1 MAEKNVASRVVDAY
15 SAQSMNSA
23 RSKQSVE
30 RILGPS
36 DLGGCRA
43 YLTHML
49 MNSPRE
55 ARSVPPWAA
64 FIGTWVGEGL
74 EQAYVAA
81 HPRSAKQV
89 HIEVDLPSGR
99 HTSGTADVVDEEIDG
114 VLDFKSLDGNESMV
128 DGEPP
133 FKNLA
138 QIMTYL
144 LGCIQQGILTENATW
159 HLMYVDRSGGEPVPA
174 EIWGHLDMSVI
185 EEMEERIS
193 QAEYAAKFGEEPQR
207 DTPIA
212 ICESFCEFFKVCR
225 ADAQPQ
231 GLILEP
237 AVVKAADRYLEG
249 AALVKRGNRLRDEAK
264 DVLKGAEGST
274 GKALVQWTRINASDV
289 PAYRRR
295 AYDKISVKEVK

>member
-1 MAEKNVASRVVDAY
+1 MAGKNVASRVVDAY

-23 RSKQSVE
+23 RSKQSTE

-49 MNSPRE
+49 MDSPRE
-55 ARSVPPWAA
+55 GRQAPPWAA

-81 HPRSAKQV
+81 HPHSAKQV

-99 HTSGTADVVDEEIDG
+99 HTSGTADVVDDEIDG
-114 VLDFKSLDGNESMV
+114 VVDFKSLNGNESMI

-144 LGCIQQGILTENATW
+144 LGCIQMGLLTENAMW
-159 HLMYVDRSGGEPVPA
+159 HLVYIDRSGTEPVPVV
-174 EIWGHLDMSVI
+174 ISGHLDMSVI

-193 QAEYAAKFGEEPQR
+193 EAEYAAKFGEEPQR

-225 ADAQPQ
+225 GDAQPQ

-237 AVVKAADRYLEG
+237 TVVKAADQYLEG

-264 DVLKGAEGST
+264 EVLKGAEGNT
-274 GKALVQWTRINASDV
+274 GTALVQWTHISTSQV
-289 PAYRRR
+289 PAYKRRG
-295 AYDKISVKEVK
+295 YDKISVKAVK

>member
-1 MAEKNVASRVVDAY
+1 MTEDVASIVVDAY

-23 RSKQSVE
+23 RSKQAVE

-49 MNSPRE
+49 LNSPRDE
-55 ARSVPPWAA
+55 RQKPPWAA

-81 HPRSAKQV
+81 RPHAVRQV
-89 HIEVDLPSGR
+89 AVEVDLPSGR
-99 HTSGTADVVDEEIDG
+99 HTRGSADVVDPDLDG
-114 VLDFKSLDGNESMV
+114 VIDFKSLDGNESMI
-128 DGEPP
+128 DGKPP

-144 LGCIQQGILTENATW
+144 LGCIQMGLLTKDATW
-159 HLMYVDRSGGEPVPA
+159 NLVYVDRSGAEPVPVVLS
-174 EIWGHLDMSVI
+174 GTLDMSVI

-193 QAEYAAKFGEEPQR
+193 QAEYAAMFGEEPQR
-207 DTPIA
+207 DEPISM
-212 ICESFCEFFKVCR
+212 CESFCQFFKVCR
-225 ADAQPQ
+225 ADWQPQ
-231 GLILEP
+231 GLITEP
-237 AVVKAADRYLEG
+237 AVVKAVDLYLEG

-264 DVLKGAEGST
+264 TVLKGQEGST
-274 GKALVQWTRINASDV
+274 GTAVVRWTRINGGTV
-289 PAYRRR
+289 PEYKRK
-295 AYDKISVKEVK
+295 AYDKIEVKEVR

>member
-1 MAEKNVASRVVDAY
+1 MTNKDVASRVVDAY
-15 SAQSMNSA
+15 SAQSMNSS
-23 RSKQSVE
+23 RSKQSTE

-43 YLTHML
+43 YLQHML
-49 MNSPRE
+49 MESPRE
-55 ARSVPPWAA
+55 ARSKPPWAA

-89 HIEVDLPSGR
+89 RIEVDLPSGR
-99 HTSGTADVVDEEIDG
+99 HTSGTADVIDDELDG
-114 VLDFKSLDGNESMV
+114 VLDFKSLNGNESMV

-144 LGCIQQGILTENATW
+144 LGAIQMGLLSENATYN
-159 HLMYVDRSGGEPVPA
+159 LVYIDRSGAEPIPVV
-174 EIWGHLDMSVI
+174 ISGTLDMSVI
-185 EEMEERIS
+185 QEMEDRIS
-193 QAEYAAKFGEEPQR
+193 QAEYAAMFGEEPQR

-237 AVVKAADRYLEG
+237 EVVKAADQYLEG
-249 AALVKRGNRLRDEAK
+249 AALVARGNRLRDEAK
-264 DVLKGAEGST
+264 AVLKGAEGST
-274 GKALVQWTRINASDV
+274 GSAIVQWTHINTSEV
-289 PAYRRR
+289 PAYKRRG
-295 AYDKISVKEVK
+295 YDKISVKAVK

>member
-1 MAEKNVASRVVDAY
+1 MPKDVASRVVDAY

-49 MNSPRE
+49 MESPRE
-55 ARSVPPWAA
+55 ARPVPPWAA

-89 HIEVDLPSGR
+89 HVEVDLPSGR
-99 HTSGTADVVDEEIDG
+99 HTSGTADVVDDEIDG
-114 VLDFKSLDGNESMV
+114 VLDFKSLDGTESMV

-144 LGCIQQGILTENATW
+144 LGCIQMGLLTEDATW
-159 HLMYVDRSGGEPVPA
+159 HLAYVDRSGKEPVPA
-174 EIWGHLDMSVI
+174 VISGHLDMSVI

-193 QAEYAAKFGEEPQR
+193 QAEYAAMFREEPQR

-212 ICESFCEFFKVCR
+212 ICESFCEFYKVCR
-225 ADAQPQ
+225 GDAQPQ

-237 AVVKAADRYLEG
+237 AVVKAADQYLEG
-249 AALVKRGNRLRDEAK
+249 AALVRRGNRLRDEAK
-264 DVLKGAEGST
+264 AVLKGAEGNT
-274 GKALVQWTRINASDV
+274 GTVLVKWTRINSSEV
-289 PAYRRR
+289 PTYTRR
-295 AYDKISVKEVK
+295 AYDKIDVKAVK

>member
-1 MAEKNVASRVVDAY
+1 MADKNVASRVVDAY
-15 SAQSMNSA
+15 SDQSMNSA
-23 RSKQSVE
+23 RSKQSTE

-49 MNSPRE
+49 MESPRE
-55 ARSVPPWAA
+55 PRSTPPWAA

-81 HPRSAKQV
+81 HPRALRQV
-89 HIEVDLPSGR
+89 RIDVDLPSGR
-99 HTSGTADVVDEEIDG
+99 HTSGSGDVVDPEIDA
-114 VLDFKSLDGNESMV
+114 VIDFKSLDGNESMV

-144 LGCIQQGILTENATW
+144 LGCIQMGLLTENATW
-159 HLMYVDRSGGEPVPA
+159 HLMYVDRSGNEPVPA
-174 EIWGHLDMSVI
+174 EIWGHLDMAVI

-193 QAEYAAKFGEEPQR
+193 EAEYAAKFGEEPQR

-237 AVVKAADRYLEG
+237 AVVKAADQYLEG

-264 DVLKGAEGST
+264 ATLKGAEGST
-274 GKALVQWTRINASDV
+274 GTALVQWTHINSSEV
-289 PAYRRR
+289 PAYKRKG
-295 AYDKISVKEVK
+295 YDKISVKAVK

>member
-1 MAEKNVASRVVDAY
+1 MADKNVASRVVDAY
-15 SAQSMNSA
+15 SDQSMNSA
-23 RSKQSVE
+23 RSKQSTE

-49 MNSPRE
+49 MESPRE
-55 ARSVPPWAA
+55 AREKPPWAA

-81 HPRSAKQV
+81 HPRAMRQV
-89 HIEVDLPSGR
+89 RIAVDLPSGR
-99 HTSGTADVVDEEIDG
+99 HTEGSADVVDPEIDG
-114 VLDFKSLDGNESMV
+114 VLDFKSLDGNESMI

-138 QIMTYL
+138 QIMVYL
-144 LGCIQQGILTENATW
+144 LGCIQMGLLTEDAMW
-159 HLMYVDRSGGEPVPA
+159 HLVYVDRSGGEPVPVV
-174 EIWGHLDMSVI
+174 ISGHLDMSVI

-193 QAEYAAKFGEEPQR
+193 EAEYAAKFGEEPQR

-231 GLILEP
+231 GLIIEP
-237 AVVKAADRYLEG
+237 AVVKAADQYLEG

-264 DVLKGAEGST
+264 AVLKGAEGST
-274 GKALVQWTRINASDV
+274 GTALVKWTHINTSEV
-289 PAYRRR
+289 PAYKRRG
-295 AYDKISVKEVK
+295 YDKIEVKPVR

>member
-1 MAEKNVASRVVDAY
+1 MTNTEVASRVVDAY

-23 RSKQSVE
+23 RSKQSTE

-49 MNSPRE
+49 MESPRE
-55 ARSVPPWAA
+55 QRSTPPWAA
-64 FIGTWVGEGL
+64 FVGTWVGEGL

-81 HPRSAKQV
+81 HPRSTKQV
-89 HIEVDLPSGR
+89 RIQVDLPSGR
-99 HTSGTADVVDEEIDG
+99 HTEGSADVVDPELDG

-138 QIMTYL
+138 QIMVYL
-144 LGCIQQGILTENATW
+144 LGCIQMGLLTEEATW
-159 HLMYVDRSGGEPVPA
+159 NLVYVDRSGNEPVPVVLS
-174 EIWGHLDMSVI
+174 GTLDMSVI

-193 QAEYAAKFGEEPQR
+193 QAEYAAMFHEEPQR

-212 ICESFCEFFKVCR
+212 ICESFCEFFRVCR
-225 ADAQPQ
+225 GDAQPQ
-231 GLILEP
+231 GLITEP
-237 AVVKAADRYLEG
+237 AVVKAADMYLEG

-264 DVLKGAEGST
+264 QVLKGAEGST
-274 GKALVQWTRINASDV
+274 GTALVKWTHINSSEV
-289 PAYRRR
+289 PAYKRKG
-295 AYDKISVKEVK
+295 YDKIEVKAVR

>member
-1 MAEKNVASRVVDAY
+1 MADKNVASRVVDAY
-15 SAQSMNSA
+15 SSQSMNSA
-23 RSKQSVE
+23 RSKQSTE

-49 MNSPRE
+49 MDSPRE
-55 ARSVPPWAA
+55 ARQKPPWAA

-81 HPRSAKQV
+81 HPRSSKQV
-89 HIEVDLPSGR
+89 PIKVELPSGR
-99 HTSGTADVVDEEIDG
+99 RTSGTADVIDQEIDG

-138 QIMTYL
+138 QIMVYL
-144 LGCIQQGILTENATW
+144 LGCIQMGLLTPDAMW
-159 HLMYVDRSGGEPVPA
+159 HLVYIDRSGSEPVPVV
-174 EIWGHLDMSVI
+174 ISGHLDMSVI
-185 EEMEERIS
+185 EEMEDRIS
-193 QAEYAAKFGEEPQR
+193 QAEYAAMFGEEPQR

-237 AVVKAADRYLEG
+237 EVVKAADQYLEG
-249 AALVKRGNRLRDEAK
+249 AALVARGNRLRDEAK
-264 DVLKGAEGST
+264 AVLKGAEGST
-274 GKALVQWTRINASDV
+274 GTALVQWTHINTSEV
-289 PAYRRR
+289 PAYKRRG
-295 AYDKISVKEVK
+295 YDKISVKPVR

>member
-1 MAEKNVASRVVDAY
+1 MAEKDVASRVVDAY

-23 RSKQSVE
+23 RSKQSTE

-49 MNSPRE
+49 MESPRE
-55 ARSVPPWAA
+55 ARSTPPWAA

-89 HIEVDLPSGR
+89 HVEVDLPSGR
-99 HTSGTADVVDEEIDG
+99 HTSGTADVVDDEIDA

-133 FKNLA
+133 FKNVA

-144 LGCIQQGILTENATW
+144 LGLIQMGVLTENATW
-159 HLMYVDRSGGEPVPA
+159 HLMYVDRSGSEPKPA
-174 EIWGHLDMSVI
+174 EAWGHLDMEVI
-185 EEMEERIS
+185 AQMEERIS
-193 QAEYAAKFGEEPQR
+193 EAEYAAKFGEEPQR

-231 GLILEP
+231 GLITEP
-237 AVVKAADRYLEG
+237 EVIKAADLYLEG

-264 DVLKGAEGST
+264 ATLKGAEGNT
-274 GKALVQWTRINASDV
+274 GRALVKWTHINSSQV
-289 PAYRRR
+289 PSYKRKG
-295 AYDKISVKEVK
+295 YDKIEVKAVK

>member
-1 MAEKNVASRVVDAY
+1 MTDKGVASRVVDAY

-23 RSKQSVE
+23 RSKQSTE

-49 MNSPRE
+49 MESPRE
-55 ARSVPPWAA
+55 ARPVPPWAA
-64 FIGTWVGEGL
+64 FVGTWVGEGL

-81 HPRSAKQV
+81 HPHSAKQV

-99 HTSGTADVVDEEIDG
+99 HTSGTADVVDDEIDG
-114 VLDFKSLDGNESMV
+114 VLDFKSLDGNESMI

-133 FKNLA
+133 FKNKA
-138 QIMTYL
+138 QIMVYL
-144 LGCIQQGILTENATW
+144 LGCIQMGLLTENATW
-159 HLMYVDRSGGEPVPA
+159 NLVYVDRSGAEPIPVV
-174 EIWGHLDMSVI
+174 ISGTLDMSVI

-193 QAEYAAKFGEEPQR
+193 QAEYAALFREEPQR

-225 ADAQPQ
+225 GDAQPQ
-231 GLILEP
+231 GLILET
-237 AVVKAADRYLEG
+237 AVVKAADQYLEG
-249 AALVKRGNRLRDEAK
+249 ADLVKRGNRLRDEAK
-264 DVLKGAEGST
+264 AVLKGAEGNT
-274 GKALVQWTRINASDV
+274 GTAIVQWTHVNTSDV
-289 PAYRRR
+289 PAYKRRG
-295 AYDKISVKEVK
+295 YDKITVKRVR

>member
-1 MAEKNVASRVVDAY
+1 MAENDVASRVVDAY

-23 RSKQSVE
+23 RSKQSTE

-49 MNSPRE
+49 MDSPRE
-55 ARSVPPWAA
+55 ARSTPPWAA
-64 FIGTWVGEGL
+64 FVGTWVGEGL

-81 HPRSAKQV
+81 HTRSAKQV
-89 HIEVDLPSGR
+89 RVSVDLPSGR
-99 HTSGTADVVDEEIDG
+99 HTEGTADVVDDELDG

-138 QIMTYL
+138 QIMVYL
-144 LGCIQQGILTENATW
+144 LGCIQMGLLTENATW
-159 HLMYVDRSGGEPVPA
+159 NLVYVDRSGAEPVPVV
-174 EIWGHLDMSVI
+174 ISGTLDMDVI
-185 EEMEERIS
+185 AQMEERIS
-193 QAEYAAKFGEEPQR
+193 EAEYAAKFLEEPQR

-225 ADAQPQ
+225 GDAQPQ
-231 GLILEP
+231 GLIVETD
-237 AVVKAADRYLEG
+237 VIKAADMYLEG

-264 DVLKGAEGST
+264 VVLKGAEGST
-274 GKALVQWTRINASDV
+274 GRALVRWTHVNSSDV
-289 PAYRRR
+289 PAYRRKG
-295 AYDKISVKEVK
+295 YDKIEVKAVK

>member
-1 MAEKNVASRVVDAY
+1 MTEDVASIVVDAY

-49 MNSPRE
+49 KDSPRDE
-55 ARSVPPWAA
+55 RQKPPWAA

-74 EQAYVAA
+74 ERAYVASR
-81 HPRSAKQV
+81 PRSRSQV
-89 HIEVDLPSGR
+89 PIRVELPSGR
-99 HTSGTADVVDEEIDG
+99 KTGGTADVIDEELNG
-114 VLDFKSLDGNESMV
+114 VIDFKSLDGNASME

-144 LGCIQQGILTENATW
+144 LGAIQMGLLTEDATW
-159 HLMYVDRSGGEPVPA
+159 NLVYVDRSGAEPVPVVLS
-174 EIWGHLDMSVI
+174 GTLDMDVI
-185 EEMEERIS
+185 AEMEERIS
-193 QAEYAAKFGEEPQR
+193 QAEYAAMFNEEPMR
-207 DTPIA
+207 DEPISM
-212 ICESFCEFFKVCR
+212 CESFCQFFKVCR
-225 ADAQPQ
+225 GDWQPQ
-231 GLILEP
+231 GLIVEP
-237 AVVKAADRYLEG
+237 AVVKAADLYLEG

-264 DVLKGAEGST
+264 AVLKGQEGNT
-274 GKALVQWTRINASDV
+274 GTAIVRWTRINGGVV
-289 PAYRRR
+289 PEYKRK
-295 AYDKISVKEVK
+295 AYDKIEVKEVR

>member
-1 MAEKNVASRVVDAY
+1 MAENDVSSRVVDAY

-23 RSKQSVE
+23 RSKQSTE

-49 MNSPRE
+49 MDSPRE
-55 ARSVPPWAA
+55 ARSTPPWAA
-64 FIGTWVGEGL
+64 FVGTWVGEGL

-89 HIEVDLPSGR
+89 HVEVDLPSGR
-99 HTSGTADVVDEEIDG
+99 HTAGTADVVDDELDG
-114 VLDFKSLDGNESMV
+114 VLDFKSLDGNESMI

-138 QIMTYL
+138 QIMVYL
-144 LGCIQQGILTENATW
+144 LGCIQMGLLSENATW
-159 HLMYVDRSGGEPVPA
+159 NLVYVDRSGAEPVPVV
-174 EIWGHLDMSVI
+174 ISGTLDMDVI
-185 EEMEERIS
+185 AQMEERIS
-193 QAEYAAKFGEEPQR
+193 EAEYAAKFLEEPQR

-225 ADAQPQ
+225 GDAQPQ
-231 GLILEP
+231 GLIVETD
-237 AVVKAADRYLEG
+237 VIKAADQYLEG

-264 DVLKGAEGST
+264 AVLKGAEGST
-274 GKALVQWTRINASDV
+274 GRALVRWTHINSSDV
-289 PAYRRR
+289 PAYRRKG
-295 AYDKISVKEVK
+295 YDKIEVKAVK

>member
-1 MAEKNVASRVVDAY
+1 MAENDVSSRVVDAY

-23 RSKQSVE
+23 RSKQSTE

-49 MNSPRE
+49 MDSPRE
-55 ARSVPPWAA
+55 ARSTPPWAA
-64 FIGTWVGEGL
+64 FVGTWVGEGL

-89 HIEVDLPSGR
+89 HVEVDLPSGR
-99 HTSGTADVVDEEIDG
+99 HTAGTADVVDDELDG
-114 VLDFKSLDGNESMV
+114 VLDFKSLDGNESMI

-138 QIMTYL
+138 QIMVYL
-144 LGCIQQGILTENATW
+144 LGCIQMGLLSENATW
-159 HLMYVDRSGGEPVPA
+159 NLVYVDRSGAEPVPVV
-174 EIWGHLDMSVI
+174 ISGTLDMDVI
-185 EEMEERIS
+185 AQMEERIS
-193 QAEYAAKFGEEPQR
+193 EAEYAAKFLEEPQR

-225 ADAQPQ
+225 GDAQPQ
-231 GLILEP
+231 GLIVETD
-237 AVVKAADRYLEG
+237 VIKAADQYLEG

-264 DVLKGAEGST
+264 AVLKGAEGST
-274 GKALVQWTRINASDV
+274 GRALVRWTHVNSSDV
-289 PAYRRR
+289 PAYRRKG
-295 AYDKISVKEVK
+295 YDKIEVKAVK

>member
-1 MAEKNVASRVVDAY
+1 MTGKDVASRVVDAY

-23 RSKQSVE
+23 RSKQSTE

-49 MNSPRE
+49 MESPRE
-55 ARSVPPWAA
+55 ARHRPPWEA

-81 HPRSAKQV
+81 HPRSVRQV
-89 HIEVDLPSGR
+89 RIGVDLPSGR
-99 HTSGTADVVDEEIDG
+99 HTEGTADVVDPEIDG
-114 VLDFKSLDGNESMV
+114 VLDFKSLDGTESMV

-144 LGCIQQGILTENATW
+144 LGCIQMGLLTEDATW
-159 HLMYVDRSGGEPVPA
+159 HLAYVDRSGGEPVPVV
-174 EIWGHLDMSVI
+174 ISGHLDMSVI

-193 QAEYAAKFGEEPQR
+193 EAEYAAKFGEEPQR
-207 DTPIA
+207 DTPIVM
-212 ICESFCEFFKVCR
+212 CESFCEFFKVCR
-225 ADAQPQ
+225 GDAQPQ

-237 AVVKAADRYLEG
+237 AVVKAADQYLEG

-264 DVLKGAEGST
+264 AVLKGAEGST
-274 GKALVQWTRINASDV
+274 GTALVQWTHVNSSDV
-289 PAYRRR
+289 PAYKRKG
-295 AYDKISVKEVK
+295 YDKISVKEVK

>member
-1 MAEKNVASRVVDAY
+1 MTEDVASIVVDAY

-49 MNSPRE
+49 KDSPRDE
-55 ARSVPPWAA
+55 RHKPPWAA

-74 EQAYVAA
+74 ERAYVAA
-81 HPRSAKQV
+81 RPRSRSQV
-89 HIEVDLPSGR
+89 AIRVTLPSGR
-99 HTSGTADVVDEEIDG
+99 ETGGTADVIDPELNG
-114 VLDFKSLDGNESMV
+114 VIDFKSLDGNTSME

-144 LGCIQQGILTENATW
+144 LGAIQMGLLSADATW
-159 HLMYVDRSGGEPVPA
+159 NLVYVDRSGAEPVPVVLS
-174 EIWGHLDMSVI
+174 GTLDMDVI
-185 EEMEERIS
+185 AEMEERIS
-193 QAEYAAKFGEEPQR
+193 QAEYAAMFDEEPMR
-207 DTPIA
+207 DEPISM
-212 ICESFCEFFKVCR
+212 CESFCQFFKVCR
-225 ADAQPQ
+225 GDWQPP
-231 GLILEP
+231 GLIVEP
-237 AVVKAADRYLEG
+237 AVVKAADLYLEG

-264 DVLKGAEGST
+264 VVLRGQEGST
-274 GKALVQWTRINASDV
+274 GTAVVRWVRINGGVV
-289 PAYRRR
+289 PEYKRK
-295 AYDKISVKEVK
+295 AYDKIEVKEVR

>member
-1 MAEKNVASRVVDAY
+1 MPKDVASRVVDAY

-49 MNSPRE
+49 MESPRE
-55 ARSVPPWAA
+55 ARPVPPWAA

-81 HPRSAKQV
+81 HPRSASQV
-89 HIEVDLPSGR
+89 RIEVDLPSGR
-99 HTSGTADVVDEEIDG
+99 HTSGTADVIDDELDG
-114 VLDFKSLDGNESMV
+114 VLDFKSLNGNESMV

-144 LGCIQQGILTENATW
+144 LGCIQQGLLSENATW
-159 HLMYVDRSGGEPVPA
+159 NLVYVDRSGAEPVPVV
-174 EIWGHLDMSVI
+174 ISGHLDMSVI

-193 QAEYAAKFGEEPQR
+193 QAEYAAMFREEPQR

-212 ICESFCEFFKVCR
+212 ICESFCEFYKVCR
-225 ADAQPQ
+225 GDAQPQ

-237 AVVKAADRYLEG
+237 AVVKAADQYLEG

-264 DVLKGAEGST
+264 AVLKGAEGNT
-274 GKALVQWTRINASDV
+274 GTVLVKWTRINSSEV
-289 PAYRRR
+289 PTYTRR
-295 AYDKISVKEVK
+295 AYDKIDVKAVK

>member
-1 MAEKNVASRVVDAY
+1 MTDRDVASRVVDAY

-49 MNSPRE
+49 MDSPRE
-55 ARSVPPWAA
+55 GRHMPPWAA
-64 FIGTWVGEGL
+64 FVGTWVGEGL

-81 HPRSAKQV
+81 HPRSEKQV
-89 HIEVDLPSGR
+89 HIKVELPSGR
-99 HTSGTADVVDEEIDG
+99 RTSGTADVVDQELDG

-128 DGEPP
+128 DGEAP

-144 LGCIQQGILTENATW
+144 LGCIQMGLLTPEATYN
-159 HLMYVDRSGGEPVPA
+159 LVYIDRSGSEPVPVV
-174 EIWGHLDMSVI
+174 ISGMLDMTVI

-212 ICESFCEFFKVCR
+212 ICESFCEFYRVCR
-225 ADAQPQ
+225 GGAQPQ
-231 GLILEP
+231 GLILETD
-237 AVVKAADRYLEG
+237 VVKAADRYLEG

-264 DVLKGAEGST
+264 AVLKGAEGST
-274 GKALVQWTRINASDV
+274 GTALVQWTHINSSNV
-289 PAYRRR
+289 PAYKRKG
-295 AYDKISVKEVK
+295 YDKISVKEVK

>member
-1 MAEKNVASRVVDAY
+1 MADKDIASRVVDVY

-23 RSKQSVE
+23 RSKQSAE

-43 YLTHML
+43 YLQHVL
-49 MNSPRE
+49 MESPRE
-55 ARSVPPWAA
+55 ARQKPPWAA

-89 HIEVDLPSGR
+89 HIEADLPSGR
-99 HTSGTADVVDEEIDG
+99 HTSGTADVIDPELDG
-114 VLDFKSLDGNESMV
+114 VLDFKSLDGNESMT

-144 LGCIQQGILTENATW
+144 LGAIQMGLLSKDATYN
-159 HLMYVDRSGGEPVPA
+159 LVYIDRSGAEPIPVV
-174 EIWGHLDMSVI
+174 ISGTLDMSVI

-193 QAEYAAKFGEEPQR
+193 QAEYAAMFGEEPQR

-237 AVVKAADRYLEG
+237 AVVKAADQYLEG

-264 DVLKGAEGST
+264 AVLKGAEGST
-274 GKALVQWTRINASDV
+274 GTALVKWTTINSSDV
-289 PAYRRR
+289 PGYRRK
-295 AYDKISVKEVK
+295 AYTKIEVKPVR